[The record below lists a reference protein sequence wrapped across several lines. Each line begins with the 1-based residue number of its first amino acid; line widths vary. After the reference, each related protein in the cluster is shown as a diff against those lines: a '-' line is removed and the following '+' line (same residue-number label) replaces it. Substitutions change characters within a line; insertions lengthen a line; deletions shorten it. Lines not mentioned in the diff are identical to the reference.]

1 MNFILGTLR
10 KNRGEPKIIRT
21 AGDKQNKLNKGDI
34 VGRDNGE
41 VLVFAWQDN
50 RTVRMVTTKHNM
62 DMTEIRRRKKGG
74 GWEEVYKPNAIVDYN
89 QFMGG

>member
-10 KNRGEPKIIRT
+10 KNRGEPKIVNT
-21 AGDKQNKLNKGDI
+21 AGDKQHKLNKGDI
-34 VGRDNGE
+34 VERDNGQ

-50 RTVRMVTTKHNM
+50 RTVRIVTTKQSM
-62 DMTEIRRRKKGG
+62 EMVEIRRRK
-74 GWEEVYKPNAIVDYN
+74 EVYKPVAIVDYN